1 MIRKCKKCG
10 SEENYNFAIN
20 NGLCDSCIG
29 EEFEQLQTERDRLRE
44 QILTVAHRARKVSTT
59 IPDVRYFEQFI
70 AEKDRTCPPKESTD
84 GKG

>member
-29 EEFEQLQTERDRLRE
+29 EEFEQLQADLKVVSEAYLAKCRNKWVNIKVTRKA
-44 QILTVAHRARKVSTT
+44 IKVAKQALK
-59 IPDVRYFEQFI
+59 
-70 AEKDRTCPPKESTD
+70 K
-84 GKG
+84 KGSE